1 VIRAV
6 LFDFNGTLSQDEPVW
21 FEVYRDVL
29 AAHGRP
35 ITRAEYFEH
44 LTGLSDAEAAAT
56 WLGPEYPRLTD
67 VVEEGVARFRMLAGD
82 GSTVPQAA
90 REAVAVAA
98 ARVPVGVVTT
108 GLRAGLDQLLAA
120 AGLDEHVAFTITA
133 EDVSRTKPDPEG
145 YLLAL
150 ERLGGIPAGDVLV
163 LEDTPVGVEAARAAG
178 MRCVAV
184 LGTVAPERLAA
195 ADEIVDVLDA
205 DCVRRLLGS

>member
-1 VIRAV
+1 MIRAV

-184 LGTVAPERLAA
+184 LGTVPRERLAA
-195 ADEIVDVLDA
+195 ADEIVEVLDA
-205 DCVRRLLGS
+205 NCVRRLL

>member
-1 VIRAV
+1 MIRAV
-6 LFDFNGTLSQDEPVW
+6 LFDFNGTISEDEPVW

-29 AAHGRP
+29 ATHGRP

-56 WLGPEYPRLTD
+56 WLGADYPRLAD
-67 VVEEGVARFRMLAGD
+67 VVEEGVARFRELAGD

-90 REAVAVAA
+90 REAVAAA
-98 ARVPVGVVTT
+98 AALVPVGIVTT
-108 GLRAGLDQLLAA
+108 GLRVGLEELLAA
-120 AGLDEHVAFTITA
+120 AGLDEHVSFTVTA

-150 ERLGGIPAGDVLV
+150 ERLGGIPAGEVLV
-163 LEDTPVGVEAARAAG
+163 FEDTPVGVEAARAAG

-184 LGTVAPERLAA
+184 LGTVGRERLAA
-195 ADEIVDVLDA
+195 ADEIVETLDA
-205 DCVRRLLGS
+205 ETVRQLLAG